1 MDRNSYA
8 DRYMKRREMAAQREA
23 LDMRKSRLKIRAGA
37 ATILMAAALYG
48 CAGRDVPADTSA
60 LETTQET
67 TSATAKT
74 EESIGV
80 ADTEGTET
88 LAVIEDENVPLY
100 LKPAVSDVR
109 TPVASGTVTY
119 GNGRATIDASNTAN
133 GYVMI
138 KYTGGQSRIKIQ
150 IAKST
155 TYTYDLNARDAYEV
169 FPFTEGNGSYSI
181 KIFEN
186 VSGNQYAQVLSQNV
200 SVNLTDEFAPFL
212 TPNQYVNF
220 WNGSAAVNKGAELA
234 ASAADEIGVVT
245 NVYNYVINNITYDT
259 AKATS
264 VQSGY
269 LPNVDQVLAQKTGIC
284 FDYAALMTAML
295 RSQDIPTKLVIGY
308 SGGLYH
314 AWVNVYIDNIG
325 WVDNFIYFDGHNW
338 SLMDPTFAS
347 SGGQSESIKQYIGN
361 GANYQAKYTY

>member
-1 MDRNSYA
+1 
-8 DRYMKRREMAAQREA
+8 MKK
-23 LDMRKSRLKIRAGA
+23 KSIRTSTAVLLA
-37 ATILMAAALYG
+37 SAVLYG
-48 CAGRDVPADTSA
+48 CAGNSAPAGTGHSAEMQETSA
-60 LETTQET
+60 SEAAETLGVED
-67 TSATAKT
+67 SA
-74 EESIGV
+74 
-80 ADTEGTET
+80 ET
-88 LAVIEDENVPLY
+88 LAVIEDEAVPLY
-100 LKPAVSDVR
+100 QKPAGSDVR
-109 TPVASGTVTY
+109 TPVASGSVTY
-119 GNGRATIDASNTAN
+119 GNGRATIDASNTSK

-155 TYTYDLNARDAYEV
+155 TYTYDLNARNTYEV
-169 FPFTEGNGSYSI
+169 FPFTEGNGTYSI

-186 VSGNQYAQVLSQNV
+186 VSGNQYAQVMSQNISV
-200 SVNLTDEFAPFL
+200 SLADEFAPFL

-220 WNGSAAVNKGAELA
+220 SNGSAAVNKGAELA

-259 AKATS
+259 AKAAS

-361 GANYQAKYTY
+361 GSNYQAKYTY

>member
-1 MDRNSYA
+1 
-8 DRYMKRREMAAQREA
+8 MKK
-23 LDMRKSRLKIRAGA
+23 KSIRTSTAVLLA
-37 ATILMAAALYG
+37 SAVLYG
-48 CAGRDVPADTSA
+48 CAGNSAPAGTGHSAEMQETSA
-60 LETTQET
+60 SEATETLGVED
-67 TSATAKT
+67 SA
-74 EESIGV
+74 
-80 ADTEGTET
+80 ET
-88 LAVIEDENVPLY
+88 LAVIEDEAVPLY
-100 LKPAVSDVR
+100 QKPAGSDVR
-109 TPVASGTVTY
+109 TPVASGSVTY
-119 GNGRATIDASNTAN
+119 GNGRATIDASNTSN

-155 TYTYDLNARDAYEV
+155 TYTYDLNARNTYEV
-169 FPFTEGNGSYSI
+169 FPFTEGNGTYSI

-186 VSGNQYAQVLSQNV
+186 VSGNQYAQVMSQNISV
-200 SVNLTDEFAPFL
+200 SLVDEFAPFL

-220 WNGSAAVNKGAELA
+220 SNGSAAVNKGAELA

-259 AKATS
+259 AKAAS

-361 GANYQAKYTY
+361 GSNYQAKYTY

>member
-1 MDRNSYA
+1 
-8 DRYMKRREMAAQREA
+8 MKK
-23 LDMRKSRLKIRAGA
+23 KSIRTSTAVLLA
-37 ATILMAAALYG
+37 SAVLYG
-48 CAGRDVPADTSA
+48 CAGNSAPAGTEHSAEVQETSA
-60 LETTQET
+60 SEAAETLGVKD
-67 TSATAKT
+67 SA
-74 EESIGV
+74 
-80 ADTEGTET
+80 ET
-88 LAVIEDENVPLY
+88 LAVIEDEAVPLY
-100 LKPAVSDVR
+100 QKPAGSDVR
-109 TPVASGTVTY
+109 TPVASGSVTY
-119 GNGRATIDASNTAN
+119 GNGRATIDASNTSN

-155 TYTYDLNARDAYEV
+155 TYEV
-169 FPFTEGNGSYSI
+169 FPFTEGNGTYSI

-186 VSGNQYAQVLSQNV
+186 VSGNQYAQVMSQNISV
-200 SVNLTDEFAPFL
+200 SLADEFAPFL

-220 WNGSAAVNKGAELA
+220 SNGSAAVNKGAELA

-259 AKATS
+259 AKAAS

-361 GANYQAKYTY
+361 GSNYQAKYTY

>member
-1 MDRNSYA
+1 
-8 DRYMKRREMAAQREA
+8 MKK
-23 LDMRKSRLKIRAGA
+23 KSIRTSTAVLLA
-37 ATILMAAALYG
+37 SAVLYG
-48 CAGRDVPADTSA
+48 CAGNSAPAGTGHSAEMQETSA
-60 LETTQET
+60 SEAAETLGVED
-67 TSATAKT
+67 SA
-74 EESIGV
+74 
-80 ADTEGTET
+80 ET
-88 LAVIEDENVPLY
+88 LAVIEDEAVPLY
-100 LKPAVSDVR
+100 QKPAGSDVR
-109 TPVASGTVTY
+109 TPVASGSVTY
-119 GNGRATIDASNTAN
+119 GNGRATIDASNTSN

-155 TYTYDLNARDAYEV
+155 TYTYDLNARNTYEV
-169 FPFTEGNGSYSI
+169 FPFTEGNGTYSI

-186 VSGNQYAQVLSQNV
+186 VSGNQYAQVMSQNISV
-200 SVNLTDEFAPFL
+200 SLADEFAPFL

-220 WNGSAAVNKGAELA
+220 SNGSAAVNKGAELA

-259 AKATS
+259 AKAAS

-295 RSQDIPTKLVIGY
+295 RSQDIPTKLFIGY

-361 GANYQAKYTY
+361 GSNYQAKYTY

>member
-1 MDRNSYA
+1 MFV
-8 DRYMKRREMAAQREA
+8 MKK
-23 LDMRKSRLKIRAGA
+23 KSIRTSTAVLLA
-37 ATILMAAALYG
+37 SAVLYG
-48 CAGRDVPADTSA
+48 CAGNSAPAGTGHSAEVQETSA
-60 LETTQET
+60 SEAAETLGVED
-67 TSATAKT
+67 SA
-74 EESIGV
+74 
-80 ADTEGTET
+80 ET
-88 LAVIEDENVPLY
+88 LAVIEDEAVPLY
-100 LKPAVSDVR
+100 QKPAGSDVR
-109 TPVASGTVTY
+109 TPVASGSVTY
-119 GNGRATIDASNTAN
+119 GNGRATIDASNTSN

-155 TYTYDLNARDAYEV
+155 TYTYDLNARNTYEV
-169 FPFTEGNGSYSI
+169 FPFTEGNGTYSI

-186 VSGNQYAQVLSQNV
+186 VSGNQYAQVMSQNISV
-200 SVNLTDEFAPFL
+200 SLADEFAPFL

-220 WNGSAAVNKGAELA
+220 SNGSAAVNKGAELA

-259 AKATS
+259 AKAAS

-361 GANYQAKYTY
+361 GSNYQAKYTY

>member
-1 MDRNSYA
+1 
-8 DRYMKRREMAAQREA
+8 MKK
-23 LDMRKSRLKIRAGA
+23 KSIRTSTAVLLA
-37 ATILMAAALYG
+37 SAVLYG
-48 CAGRDVPADTSA
+48 CAGNSAPAGTGHSAEMQETSA
-60 LETTQET
+60 SEAAETLGVED
-67 TSATAKT
+67 SA
-74 EESIGV
+74 
-80 ADTEGTET
+80 ET
-88 LAVIEDENVPLY
+88 LAVIEDEAVPLY
-100 LKPAVSDVR
+100 QKPAGSDVR
-109 TPVASGTVTY
+109 TPVASGSVTY
-119 GNGRATIDASNTAN
+119 GNGRATIDASNTSN

-155 TYTYDLNARDAYEV
+155 TYTYDLNARNTYEV
-169 FPFTEGNGSYSI
+169 FPFTEGNGTYSI

-186 VSGNQYAQVLSQNV
+186 VSGNQYAQVMSQNISV
-200 SVNLTDEFAPFL
+200 SLADEFAPFL

-220 WNGSAAVNKGAELA
+220 SNGSAAVNKGAELA

-259 AKATS
+259 AKAAS

-325 WVDNFIYFDGHNW
+325 WGDNFIYFDGHNW
-338 SLMDPTFAS
+338 ALMDPTFAS

-361 GANYQAKYTY
+361 GSNYQAKYTY

>member
-1 MDRNSYA
+1 M
-8 DRYMKRREMAAQREA
+8 MKKKSIGTGTAVLLTAAV
-23 LDMRKSRLKIRAGA
+23 
-37 ATILMAAALYG
+37 LYG
-48 CAGRDVPADTSA
+48 CAGNSIPAGTEHSAEAQETSA
-60 LETTQET
+60 SEAAETLGAED
-67 TSATAKT
+67 AA
-74 EESIGV
+74 
-80 ADTEGTET
+80 ET
-88 LAVIEDENVPLY
+88 LAVIEDEAVPLY
-100 LKPAVSDVR
+100 QKPAGSDVR
-109 TPVASGTVTY
+109 TPVASGSVTY
-119 GNGRATIDASNTAN
+119 GNGRATIDASNTSN

-155 TYTYDLNARDAYEV
+155 TYTYDLNAQVMSQDI
-169 FPFTEGNGSYSI
+169 S
-181 KIFEN
+181 
-186 VSGNQYAQVLSQNV
+186 VSLA
-200 SVNLTDEFAPFL
+200 DKFAPFL

-220 WNGSAAVNKGAELA
+220 SSGSAAVNKGAELA
-234 ASAADEIGVVT
+234 ASAADAIGVVT
-245 NVYNYVINNITYDT
+245 NVYNYVIKNITYDT

-269 LPNVDQVLAQKTGIC
+269 LPNVDQVLAQRTGIC

-314 AWVNVYIDNIG
+314 AWVNVYIDNVG
-325 WVDNFIYFDGHNW
+325 WIDNFIYFDGHDW

>member
-1 MDRNSYA
+1 MFV
-8 DRYMKRREMAAQREA
+8 MKK
-23 LDMRKSRLKIRAGA
+23 KSIRTSTAVLLA
-37 ATILMAAALYG
+37 SAVLYG
-48 CAGRDVPADTSA
+48 CAGNSAPAGTGHSAEMQETSA
-60 LETTQET
+60 SEAAETLGVED
-67 TSATAKT
+67 SA
-74 EESIGV
+74 
-80 ADTEGTET
+80 ET
-88 LAVIEDENVPLY
+88 LAVIEDEAVPLY
-100 LKPAVSDVR
+100 QKPAGSDVR
-109 TPVASGTVTY
+109 TPVASGSVTY
-119 GNGRATIDASNTAN
+119 GNGRATIDASNTSN

-155 TYTYDLNARDAYEV
+155 TYTYDLNARNTYEV
-169 FPFTEGNGSYSI
+169 FPFTEGNGTYSI

-186 VSGNQYAQVLSQNV
+186 VSGNQYAQVMSQNISV
-200 SVNLTDEFAPFL
+200 SLADEFAPFL

-220 WNGSAAVNKGAELA
+220 SNGSAAVNKGAELA

-259 AKATS
+259 AKAAS

-325 WVDNFIYFDGHNW
+325 WVDNVIYFDGHNW

-347 SGGQSESIKQYIGN
+347 SGGQSESIRQYIGN
-361 GANYQAKYTY
+361 GSNYQAKYTY

>member
-1 MDRNSYA
+1 
-8 DRYMKRREMAAQREA
+8 MKK
-23 LDMRKSRLKIRAGA
+23 KSIRTSTAVLLA
-37 ATILMAAALYG
+37 SAVLYG
-48 CAGRDVPADTSA
+48 CAGNSAPAGTGHSAEMQETSA
-60 LETTQET
+60 SEAAETLGVED
-67 TSATAKT
+67 SA
-74 EESIGV
+74 
-80 ADTEGTET
+80 ET
-88 LAVIEDENVPLY
+88 LAVIEDEAVPLY
-100 LKPAVSDVR
+100 QKPAGSDVR
-109 TPVASGTVTY
+109 TPVASGSVTY
-119 GNGRATIDASNTAN
+119 GNGRATIDASNTSN

-155 TYTYDLNARDAYEV
+155 TYTYDLNARNTYEV
-169 FPFTEGNGSYSI
+169 FPFTEGNGTYSI

-186 VSGNQYAQVLSQNV
+186 VSGNQYAQVMSQNISV
-200 SVNLTDEFAPFL
+200 SLADEFAPFL

-220 WNGSAAVNKGAELA
+220 SNGSAAVNKGAELA

-259 AKATS
+259 AKAAS

-325 WVDNFIYFDGHNW
+325 WGDNFIYFDGHNW

-361 GANYQAKYTY
+361 GSNYQAKYTY

>member
-1 MDRNSYA
+1 MFV
-8 DRYMKRREMAAQREA
+8 MKK
-23 LDMRKSRLKIRAGA
+23 KSIRTSTAVLLA
-37 ATILMAAALYG
+37 SAVLYG
-48 CAGRDVPADTSA
+48 CAGNSAPAGTGHSAEMQETSA
-60 LETTQET
+60 SEAAETLEVKD
-67 TSATAKT
+67 SA
-74 EESIGV
+74 
-80 ADTEGTET
+80 ET
-88 LAVIEDENVPLY
+88 LAVIEDEAVPLY
-100 LKPAVSDVR
+100 QKPAGSDVR
-109 TPVASGTVTY
+109 TPVASGSVTY
-119 GNGRATIDASNTAN
+119 GNGRATIDASNTSN

-155 TYTYDLNARDAYEV
+155 TYTYDLNARNTYEV
-169 FPFTEGNGSYSI
+169 FPFTEGNGTYSI

-186 VSGNQYAQVLSQNV
+186 VSGNQYAQVMSQNISV
-200 SVNLTDEFAPFL
+200 SLADEFAPFL

-220 WNGSAAVNKGAELA
+220 SNGSAAVNKGAELA

-259 AKATS
+259 AKAAS

-361 GANYQAKYTY
+361 GSNYQAKYTY

>member
-1 MDRNSYA
+1 
-8 DRYMKRREMAAQREA
+8 MKK
-23 LDMRKSRLKIRAGA
+23 KSIRTSTAVLLA
-37 ATILMAAALYG
+37 SAVLYG
-48 CAGRDVPADTSA
+48 CAGNSAPAGTGHSAEMQETSA
-60 LETTQET
+60 SEAAETLEVKD
-67 TSATAKT
+67 SA
-74 EESIGV
+74 
-80 ADTEGTET
+80 ET
-88 LAVIEDENVPLY
+88 LAVIEDEAVPLY
-100 LKPAVSDVR
+100 QKPAGSDVR
-109 TPVASGTVTY
+109 TPVASGSVTY
-119 GNGRATIDASNTAN
+119 GNGRATIDASNTSN

-155 TYTYDLNARDAYEV
+155 TYTYDLNARNTYEV
-169 FPFTEGNGSYSI
+169 FPFTEGNGTYSI

-186 VSGNQYAQVLSQNV
+186 VSGNQYAQVMSQNISV
-200 SVNLTDEFAPFL
+200 SLADEFAPFL

-220 WNGSAAVNKGAELA
+220 SNGSAAVNKGAELA

-259 AKATS
+259 AKAVS

-361 GANYQAKYTY
+361 GSNYQAKYTY

>member
-1 MDRNSYA
+1 
-8 DRYMKRREMAAQREA
+8 MKK
-23 LDMRKSRLKIRAGA
+23 KSIRTSTAVLLA
-37 ATILMAAALYG
+37 SAVLYG
-48 CAGRDVPADTSA
+48 CAGNSAPAGTGHSAEVQETSA
-60 LETTQET
+60 SEAVETLRVED
-67 TSATAKT
+67 SA
-74 EESIGV
+74 
-80 ADTEGTET
+80 ET
-88 LAVIEDENVPLY
+88 LAVIEDEAVPLY
-100 LKPAVSDVR
+100 QKPAGSDVR
-109 TPVASGTVTY
+109 TPVASGSVTY
-119 GNGRATIDASNTAN
+119 GNGRATIDASNTSN

-155 TYTYDLNARDAYEV
+155 TYTYDLNARNTYEV
-169 FPFTEGNGSYSI
+169 FPFTEGNGTYSI

-186 VSGNQYAQVLSQNV
+186 VSGNQYAQVMSQNISV
-200 SVNLTDEFAPFL
+200 SLADEFAPFL

-220 WNGSAAVNKGAELA
+220 SNGSAAVNKGAELA

-259 AKATS
+259 AKAAS

-361 GANYQAKYTY
+361 GSNYQAKYTY

>member
-1 MDRNSYA
+1 
-8 DRYMKRREMAAQREA
+8 MKK
-23 LDMRKSRLKIRAGA
+23 KSIRTSTAVLLA
-37 ATILMAAALYG
+37 SAVLYG
-48 CAGRDVPADTSA
+48 CAGNSAPAGTGHSAEMQETSA
-60 LETTQET
+60 SEAAETLGVED
-67 TSATAKT
+67 SA
-74 EESIGV
+74 
-80 ADTEGTET
+80 ET
-88 LAVIEDENVPLY
+88 LAVIEDEAVPLY
-100 LKPAVSDVR
+100 QKPAGSDVR
-109 TPVASGTVTY
+109 TPVASGSVKY
-119 GNGRATIDASNTAN
+119 GNGRATIDASNTSN

-155 TYTYDLNARDAYEV
+155 TYTYDLNARNTYEV
-169 FPFTEGNGSYSI
+169 FPFTEGNGTYSI

-186 VSGNQYAQVLSQNV
+186 VSGNQYAQVMSQNISV
-200 SVNLTDEFAPFL
+200 SLADEFAPFL

-220 WNGSAAVNKGAELA
+220 SNGSAAVNKGAELA

-259 AKATS
+259 AKAAS

-361 GANYQAKYTY
+361 GSNYQAKYTY

>member
-1 MDRNSYA
+1 M
-8 DRYMKRREMAAQREA
+8 MKK
-23 LDMRKSRLKIRAGA
+23 KSIGTGTAVLLASA
-37 ATILMAAALYG
+37 VLYG
-48 CAGRDVPADTSA
+48 CAGNSAPAGTGHSAEMQETSA
-60 LETTQET
+60 SEAAETLEVKD
-67 TSATAKT
+67 SA
-74 EESIGV
+74 
-80 ADTEGTET
+80 ET
-88 LAVIEDENVPLY
+88 LAVIEDEAVPLY
-100 LKPAVSDVR
+100 QKPAGSDVR
-109 TPVASGTVTY
+109 TPVASGSVTY
-119 GNGRATIDASNTAN
+119 GNGRATIDASNTSN

-155 TYTYDLNARDAYEV
+155 TYTYDLNARNTYEV
-169 FPFTEGNGSYSI
+169 FPFTEGNGTYSI

-186 VSGNQYAQVLSQNV
+186 VSGNQYAQVMSQNISV
-200 SVNLTDEFAPFL
+200 SLADEFAPFL

-220 WNGSAAVNKGAELA
+220 SNGSAAVNKGAELA

-259 AKATS
+259 AKAAS

-361 GANYQAKYTY
+361 GSNYQAKYTY

>member
-1 MDRNSYA
+1 
-8 DRYMKRREMAAQREA
+8 MKK
-23 LDMRKSRLKIRAGA
+23 KSIRTSTAVLLA
-37 ATILMAAALYG
+37 SAVLYG
-48 CAGRDVPADTSA
+48 CAGNSAPAGTGHSAEMQETSA
-60 LETTQET
+60 SEAAETLGVED
-67 TSATAKT
+67 SA
-74 EESIGV
+74 
-80 ADTEGTET
+80 ET
-88 LAVIEDENVPLY
+88 LAVIEDEAVPLY
-100 LKPAVSDVR
+100 QKPAGSDVR
-109 TPVASGTVTY
+109 TPVASGSVTY
-119 GNGRATIDASNTAN
+119 GNGRATIDASKTSN

-155 TYTYDLNARDAYEV
+155 TYTYDLNARNTYEV
-169 FPFTEGNGSYSI
+169 FPFTEGNGTYSI

-186 VSGNQYAQVLSQNV
+186 VSGNQYAQVMSQNISV
-200 SVNLTDEFAPFL
+200 SLADEFAPFL

-220 WNGSAAVNKGAELA
+220 SNGSAAVNKGAELA

-259 AKATS
+259 AKAAS

-361 GANYQAKYTY
+361 GSNYQAKYTY